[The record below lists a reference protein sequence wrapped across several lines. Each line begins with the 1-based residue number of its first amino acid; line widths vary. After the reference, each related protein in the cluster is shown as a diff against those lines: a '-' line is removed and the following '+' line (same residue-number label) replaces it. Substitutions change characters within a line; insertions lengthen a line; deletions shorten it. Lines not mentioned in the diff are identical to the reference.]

1 MNGLGRLFDLG
12 TAIVPVDSQTGAMTG
27 KRVSLVGATGLT
39 IVVFK
44 GAGTGTDH
52 PVITVK
58 QHTAA
63 SGGTTANAPADA
75 VGAVYAKSEATLDN
89 DESWANITPDPLNA
103 QISTTLATSQA
114 IIAIEVDTKKLTDG
128 YTHASVDI
136 ADTGAAGA
144 QLLGALYILHG
155 LRVERVPTSL
165 GNLLD
170 PGAANA

>member
-12 TAIVPVDSQTGAMTG
+12 TGIVPVDSQTGAMTG
-27 KRVSLVGATGLT
+27 KRVAMRGASGLT
-39 IVVFK
+39 VVVFK

-52 PVITVK
+52 PVITVR

-63 SGGTTANAPADA
+63 SAGTSANAPADA
-75 VGAVYAKSEATLDN
+75 VGAVYAKSEAALDN
-89 DESWANITPDPLNA
+89 DEAWANITPDPLNPV
-103 QISTTLATSQA
+103 ISTTLATSQA
-114 IIAIEVDTKKLTDG
+114 IIAIEIDAKKLTDG
-128 YTHASVDI
+128 YTHVSVDI

-155 LRVERVPTSL
+155 LKVERTPTSL
-165 GNLLD
+165 GNLLS

>member
-1 MNGLGRLFDLG
+1 MNGLGRLFDIG
-12 TAIVPVDSQTGAMTG
+12 TGIVPVDSQAGAMTG
-27 KRVSLVGATGLT
+27 KRVELVNASGLT
-39 IVVFK
+39 VVVFK

-63 SGGTTANAPADA
+63 SGGTTGNAPAEA
-75 VGAVYAKSEATLDN
+75 VTAVYAKSETVLDN
-89 DESWANITPDPLNA
+89 DESWVNITPFPANPV
-103 QISTTLATSQA
+103 ISTTLATSQA
-114 IIAIEVDTKKLTDG
+114 IIAIEIDAKKLTDG

-155 LRVERVPTSL
+155 LKVERAPTSL
-165 GNLLD
+165 PNL
-170 PGAANA
+170 GTGVATA